1 MNVLVIDGQGGGI
14 GRQLVAR
21 IKEELPG
28 VTVNAVGTN
37 SAATSAML
45 KAGADSGATGE
56 NAVIVGCRRAAVIVG
71 PVGLVIADALNGE
84 ISPAMALAA
93 AQSPAKRILLP
104 FNHCD
109 NLIVGVADFNP
120 TTLVKNAVA
129 ELRKIVEAGA

>member
-14 GRQLVAR
+14 GRQLVIR

-28 VTVNAVGTN
+28 VTVHAVGTN
-37 SAATSAML
+37 SAATAAML
-45 KAGADSGATGE
+45 KAGAESGATGE
-56 NAVIVGCRRAAVIVG
+56 NAVIVGCRRADVIVG
-71 PVGLVIADALNGE
+71 PVGVVIADALNGE

-109 NLIVGVADFNP
+109 NLIVGVGDFNP
-120 TTLVKNAVA
+120 TTLVKSAVA
-129 ELRKIVEAGA
+129 ELRRIVENGA